1 MLLCTHEAVSFVFGV
16 VCSALHASHLT
27 QVYNSIHLYACMRL
41 KSTDFEITVLLHHEQ
56 HRNKARL

>member
-41 KSTDFEITVLLHHEQ
+41 KSTDMENYGL
-56 HRNKARL
+56 ASS